1 MLQDVYEK
9 EGPLFFQ
16 DFSQYTH
23 KDRQKMNAFDR
34 CGSIYHVS
42 QLHRLAMHC
51 IFFVLS
57 HWVLHPPC
65 WCAGNGSC
73 CYLFRISL
81 QRRT

>member
-34 CGSIYHVS
+34 CGCN
-42 QLHRLAMHC
+42 L
-51 IFFVLS
+51 
-57 HWVLHPPC
+57 PC
-65 WCAGNGSC
+65 TYTALVDVNP
-73 CYLFRISL
+73 
-81 QRRT
+81 